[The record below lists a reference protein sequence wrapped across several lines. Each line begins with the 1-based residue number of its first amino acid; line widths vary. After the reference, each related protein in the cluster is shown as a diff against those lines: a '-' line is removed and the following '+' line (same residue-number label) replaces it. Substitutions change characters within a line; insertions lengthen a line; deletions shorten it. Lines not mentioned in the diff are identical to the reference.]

1 MNLSTNFKYFMKK
14 LLYNVY
20 VSVYACVCVSVF
32 EVGWCECGWLVLWG
46 AGFSVFN
53 SKWEMNSVFELGECF

>member
-1 MNLSTNFKYFMKK
+1 MCMYQYMH
-14 LLYNVY
+14 
-20 VSVYACVCVSVF
+20 VCVSVF

-53 SKWEMNSVFELGECF
+53 SKWEMNSVFEVGECECGWLVLWSAGFSVF